1 MIKHNKMKKVFVS
14 MAMALVAVAM
24 MAQQPVITF
33 ERTEHDFGKINEAD
47 GKVTTIFTF
56 KNEGME
62 PLVLSNVRASCGC
75 TTPKWPRQPIEA
87 GQTGEITVTYNPNG
101 RPGRF
106 TKTVTIT
113 SNATEPTKRVT
124 IKGEVIPKPAKPVD
138 NYPVKMGE
146 LSLKSKDVNFGKLND
161 HVTKTQEIEYA
172 NQTDHD
178 ITVELLPA
186 KDNGKALDAVVTLAT
201 LKPKETGKVQ
211 IAFVTENMNVY
222 GPQEGSFLI
231 VVNGK
236 QEQTEEYTIHVRAD
250 VEEDF
255 SKLTPED
262 HRNAPILD
270 VATSVNMG
278 VIKAGKAVKR
288 SVVLTNV
295 GADPLKI
302 RRVISNDADMKVAVS
317 KLELKNGKQG
327 QIKIDVL
334 PAADSKPGAYSR
346 QITIIT
352 NDPAKPRMNVVV
364 NWTIAE

>member
-1 MIKHNKMKKVFVS
+1 MKKVFAS
-14 MAMALVAVAM
+14 MVMALAAVAM

-33 ERTEHDFGKINEAD
+33 EKTDHDFGKINEAD

-75 TTPKWPRQPIEA
+75 TTPKWPRQPIEP

-146 LSLKSKDVNFGKLND
+146 LSLKQKEVNLGKVND
-161 HVTKTQEIEYA
+161 HTTKTYEIEYA
-172 NQTDHD
+172 NQTDHE
-178 ITVELLPA
+178 ITVAILPA
-186 KDNGKALDAVVTLAT
+186 RGQEKYLDAVVTLANV
-201 LKPKETGKVQ
+201 KANETGKVQ
-211 IAFVTENMNVY
+211 IALTTENAGVY
-222 GPQEGSFLI
+222 GPVEGSFLI

-236 QEQTEEYTIHVRAD
+236 QENSDNFKIIATAE

-270 VATSVNMG
+270 VAATVNMG
-278 VIKAGKAVKR
+278 AIAAGKAAKR
-288 SVVLTNV
+288 TVNVTNV

-302 RRVISNDADMKVAVS
+302 RRVLNNSKELKATISKT
-317 KLELKNGKQG
+317 ELKNGKSAQLKFEVAG
-327 QIKIDVL
+327 AGLEK
-334 PAADSKPGAYSR
+334 GAYSR
-346 QITIIT
+346 QITLIT
-352 NDPAKPRMNVVV
+352 NDPAKPKFVVTV
-364 NWTIAE
+364 NWTVE

>member
-1 MIKHNKMKKVFVS
+1 MKKFFAS
-14 MAMALVAVAM
+14 MAMAMVAVAM

-33 ERTEHDFGKINEAD
+33 EKTDHDFGKINEAD

-75 TTPKWPRQPIEA
+75 TTPKWPRQPIEP

-113 SNATEPTKRVT
+113 SNATEATTRVT

-146 LSLKSKDVNFGKLND
+146 LSLKSKEVNFGKIND
-161 HVTKTQEIEYA
+161 HSTKTYEIEYA
-172 NQTDHD
+172 NQTDHE
-178 ITVELLPA
+178 ITVALVPA
-186 KDNGKALDAVVTLAT
+186 KGQERFLDAVVTLANV
-201 LKPKETGKVQ
+201 KANETGKVQ
-211 IAFVTENMNVY
+211 IALTTENANIY
-222 GPQEGSFLI
+222 GPIEGSFLV
-231 VVNGK
+231 VVNSK
-236 QEQTEEYTIHVRAD
+236 QIEGETYTIVVRAD

-270 VATSVNMG
+270 VAATINMG
-278 VIKAGKAVKR
+278 NIAAGKVGKR
-288 SVVLTNV
+288 TISLTNV

-302 RRVISNDADMKVAVS
+302 RRVLNSSNDIRASYNKN
-317 KLELKNGKQG
+317 ELKNGKSAQL
-327 QIKIDVL
+327 KIEVPTAGL
-334 PAADSKPGAYSR
+334 EPGAYSR
-346 QITIIT
+346 QLTLIT
-352 NDPAKPRMNVVV
+352 NDPAKPRFVITV
-364 NWTIAE
+364 NWTVE

>member
-1 MIKHNKMKKVFVS
+1 MKKLFAS

-33 ERTEHDFGKINEAD
+33 EKTDHDFGKINEAD

-75 TTPKWPRQPIEA
+75 TTPKWPRQPIEP
-87 GQTGEITVTYNPNG
+87 GETGEITVTYNPNG

-113 SNATEPTKRVT
+113 SNATEPTTRVT

-146 LSLKSKDVNFGKLND
+146 LSLKSKDVNFGKINN
-161 HVTKTQEIEYA
+161 HATKTHEIEYA
-172 NQTDHD
+172 NQTDHEISVD
-178 ITVELLPA
+178 IQPLTKGQDKFV
-186 KDNGKALDAVVTLAT
+186 DAIVTLASV
-201 LKPKETGKVQ
+201 KPNETGKVQ
-211 IAFVTENMNVY
+211 IAMTPEDANVY
-222 GPQEGSFLI
+222 GPTERLFRI

-236 QEQTEEYTIHVRAD
+236 QEQGEEFTIAVRAD

-255 SKLTPED
+255 SQLTPED

-270 VATSVNMG
+270 IAANVNMG
-278 VIKAGKAVKR
+278 NIAAGKVGKR
-288 SVVLTNV
+288 TINLTNV

-302 RRVISNDADMKVAVS
+302 RRVLSNSNDFRAEIKQKEV
-317 KLELKNGKQG
+317 KNGKSAQL
-327 QIKIDVL
+327 KIEVPTAGL
-334 PAADSKPGAYSR
+334 EPGAYSR
-346 QITIIT
+346 QLTIIT
-352 NDPAKPRMNVVV
+352 NDPAKPRFVVTV
-364 NWTIAE
+364 NWTVE

>member
-1 MIKHNKMKKVFVS
+1 MKKVFVS

-24 MAQQPVITF
+24 MAQQAVITF
-33 ERTEHDFGKINEAD
+33 ERTDHDFGKINEAD

-75 TTPKWPRQPIEA
+75 TTPKWPREPIEP
-87 GQTGEITVTYNPNG
+87 GQTGDITVTYNPNG

-113 SNATEPTKRVT
+113 SNATEPTTRVT

-138 NYPVKMGE
+138 SYPVKMGE
-146 LSLKSKDVNFGKLND
+146 LSLKSREVNFGKVND
-161 HVTKTQEIEYA
+161 HETKTFEIEYA

-178 ITVELLPA
+178 ITVALLPA
-186 KDNGKALDAVVTLAT
+186 KGQEKFLDAVVTLESV
-201 LKPKETGKVQ
+201 KPNETGKVQ
-211 IAFVTENMNVY
+211 IALTTENAGVY
-222 GPQEGSFLI
+222 GPVEGSFLI

-236 QEQTEEYTIHVRAD
+236 QENNDAFKIITTAD

-255 SKLTPED
+255 SRLTPED

-270 VATSVNMG
+270 VAATVNLG
-278 VIKAGKAVKR
+278 TIAAGKVGKR
-288 SVVLTNV
+288 SVNFTNV

-302 RRVISNDADMKVAVS
+302 RRVLNNSKEIKATISKA
-317 KLELKNGKQG
+317 ELKNGKAG
-327 QIKIDVL
+327 KLNIEVPTAGL
-334 PAADSKPGAYSR
+334 EPGAYSR
-346 QITIIT
+346 QLTIIS
-352 NDPAKPRMNVVV
+352 NDPAKPKFIVTV
-364 NWTIAE
+364 NWTVE

>member
-1 MIKHNKMKKVFVS
+1 
-14 MAMALVAVAM
+14 MAMAVMAVAM

-33 ERTEHDFGKINEAD
+33 DKTDHDFGKINEGD

-75 TTPKWPRQPIEA
+75 TTPKWPREPIEP

-113 SNATEPTKRVT
+113 SNATEPTTRVT

-146 LSLKSKDVNFGKLND
+146 LSMKTRDVNFGKVND
-161 HVTKTQEIEYA
+161 HATKTYEIEYA
-172 NQTDHD
+172 NQTDHE
-178 ITVELLPA
+178 ITVAILPA
-186 KDNGKALDAVVTLAT
+186 KGQETFLDAVVTLEKV
-201 LKPKETGKVQ
+201 KPNETGKVQ
-211 IAFVTENMNVY
+211 IAMTTENTGKY
-222 GPQEGSFLI
+222 GPQDGSFLI

-236 QEQTEEYTIHVRAD
+236 QEVSDDYKIFITAE

-270 VATSVNMG
+270 IAAVVNVG
-278 VIKAGKAVKR
+278 TIAAGKAGKR
-288 SVVLTNV
+288 TITLTNV

-302 RRVISNDADMKVAVS
+302 RRVLNNSKEVKATISKN
-317 KLELKNGKQG
+317 ELKNGKSAQL
-327 QIKIDVL
+327 KLEV
-334 PAADSKPGAYSR
+334 AAAGLEPGAYSR
-346 QITIIT
+346 QLTIIS
-352 NDPAKPRMNVVV
+352 NDPAKPKFVVTI
-364 NWTIAE
+364 NWTVE

>member
-1 MIKHNKMKKVFVS
+1 

-24 MAQQPVITF
+24 MAQQAVITF
-33 ERTEHDFGKINEAD
+33 DKTEHDFGKINEAD

-75 TTPKWPRQPIEA
+75 TTPKWPRQPVEP

-113 SNATEPTKRVT
+113 SNATEPTTRVT

-146 LSLKSKDVNFGKLND
+146 LSLKSREANFGKVND
-161 HVTKTQEIEYA
+161 HTTKTLEIEYA
-172 NQTDHD
+172 NQTDHE
-178 ITVELLPA
+178 ITVALLPA
-186 KDNGKALDAVVTLAT
+186 KGQDKYLDAIVTLANV
-201 LKPKETGKVQ
+201 KANETGKVQ
-211 IAFVTENMNVY
+211 IALTTENANVY
-222 GPQEGSFLI
+222 GPVEGSFVV

-236 QEQTEEYTIHVRAD
+236 QDFSDAFKIIATAE

-255 SKLTPED
+255 SSLTPED

-270 VATSVNMG
+270 VAATVNLG
-278 VIKAGKAVKR
+278 NIAAGKVGKR
-288 SVVLTNV
+288 TVNLTNV

-302 RRVISNDADMKVAVS
+302 RRVLNNSKDLRAGISKS
-317 KLELKNGKQG
+317 ELKNGKSAQLKLEVPTAG
-327 QIKIDVL
+327 L
-334 PAADSKPGAYSR
+334 EAGAYSR
-346 QITIIT
+346 QITLIT
-352 NDPAKPRMNVVV
+352 NDPAKPKFIVTV
-364 NWTIAE
+364 NWTVE

>member
-1 MIKHNKMKKVFVS
+1 MKKVFVS
-14 MAMALVAVAM
+14 FAMAMVAIAM

-33 ERTEHDFGKINEAD
+33 ERTDHDFGKINEAD

-75 TTPKWPRQPIEA
+75 TTPKWPRQPIEP

-113 SNATEPTKRVT
+113 SNATEPTTRVT

-138 NYPVKMGE
+138 NYPVKMGD
-146 LSLKSKDVNFGKLND
+146 LSLKSREVNFGKVND
-161 HVTKTQEIEYA
+161 HATKTFEIEYA
-172 NQTDHD
+172 NQTDHE
-178 ITVELLPA
+178 ITVAILPA
-186 KDNGKALDAVVTLAT
+186 KGQEKYVDAVVTLANV
-201 LKPKETGKVQ
+201 KPNETGKVQ
-211 IAFVTENMNVY
+211 IALTTENAGVY
-222 GPQEGSFLI
+222 GPTEGSFLI
-231 VVNGK
+231 VVNNK
-236 QEQTEEYTIHVRAD
+236 QENSDDFKIIVTAD

-270 VATSVNMG
+270 IAATVNMG
-278 VIKAGKAVKR
+278 AIAAGKVAKR
-288 SVVLTNV
+288 TINLTNV

-302 RRVISNDADMKVAVS
+302 RRVLNNSKEIKATISKN
-317 KLELKNGKQG
+317 ELKNGKSAQL
-327 QIKIDVL
+327 KLEL
-334 PAADSKPGAYSR
+334 PTAGLEAGAYSR
-346 QITIIT
+346 QLTIIT
-352 NDPAKPRMNVVV
+352 NDPAKPKFVVTI
-364 NWTIAE
+364 NWTVE

>member
-1 MIKHNKMKKVFVS
+1 
-14 MAMALVAVAM
+14 MALTAVAM

-75 TTPKWPRQPIEA
+75 TTPKWPRQPIEP

-113 SNATEPTKRVT
+113 SNATEPTTRVT

-146 LSLKSKDVNFGKLND
+146 LSLKSRSIDFGKLND
-161 HVTKTQEIEYA
+161 HATKTQEIEYA

-178 ITVELLPA
+178 ITVEILPA
-186 KDNGKALDAVVTLAT
+186 KGQGKHLDAVVTLGSV
-201 LKPKETGKVQ
+201 KPKETGKIQV
-211 IAFVTENMNVY
+211 ALVTEGMNIY

-236 QEQTEEYTIHVRAD
+236 QDQSKECVIDVKAD

-255 SKLTPED
+255 SQLTPD
-262 HRNAPILD
+262 QRRNAPILD
-270 VATSVNMG
+270 VATTINMG
-278 VIKAGKAVKR
+278 TIAAGKVAKR
-288 SVVLTNV
+288 AIALTNV
-295 GADPLKI
+295 GADALKVH
-302 RRVISNDADMKVAVS
+302 RVFTNGQDVRASVKKA
-317 KLELKNGKQG
+317 ELKNGKSG
-327 QIKIDVL
+327 QLNVEVI

-346 QITIIT
+346 QITVIT
-352 NDPAKPRMNVVV
+352 NDPAKPRLNITV

>member
-1 MIKHNKMKKVFVS
+1 MKKVFVS
-14 MAMALVAVAM
+14 IAMTVMAVAM

-33 ERTEHDFGKINEAD
+33 DKTDHDFGKINEGD

-75 TTPKWPRQPIEA
+75 TTPKWPREPIEP

-113 SNATEPTKRVT
+113 SNATEPTTRVT

-146 LSLKSKDVNFGKLND
+146 LSLKTRDVNFGKVND
-161 HVTKTQEIEYA
+161 HATKTYEIEYA
-172 NQTDHD
+172 NQTDHE
-178 ITVELLPA
+178 ITVAILPA
-186 KDNGKALDAVVTLAT
+186 KGQEKFLDAVVTLEKV
-201 LKPKETGKVQ
+201 KPNETGKVQ
-211 IAFVTENMNVY
+211 IAMTTENTGKY
-222 GPQEGSFLI
+222 GPQDGSFLI

-236 QEQTEEYTIHVRAD
+236 QEVSDDYKIFITAE

-270 VATSVNMG
+270 IAAVVNVG
-278 VIKAGKAVKR
+278 TIAAGKAGKR
-288 SVVLTNV
+288 TITLTNV

-302 RRVISNDADMKVAVS
+302 RRVLNNSKEVKATISKN
-317 KLELKNGKQG
+317 ELKNGKSAQL
-327 QIKIDVL
+327 KLEV
-334 PAADSKPGAYSR
+334 AAAGLEPGAYSR
-346 QITIIT
+346 QLTIIS
-352 NDPAKPRMNVVV
+352 NDPAKPKFVVTI
-364 NWTIAE
+364 NWTVE